1 VLVIGS
7 RLNIRQVSYNWS
19 KFAPRAFVAQ
29 VDIDPAELAKPFVK
43 PSQTIVADAARF
55 VDTLAA
61 LPSLRELPD
70 YGDWARWCQSL
81 QERFPVLQ
89 PQQELGPELNPYAII
104 SHIFERL
111 RDDDIV
117 VCGNASACIVPF
129 QVGRL
134 RARQRMFSNSGAASM
149 GYDLP
154 AAIGASLGAGSRR
167 VICFAG
173 DGSLQMNVQELQ
185 TLRTLGARLIVIV
198 LANGGYLSIRQTHEN
213 FFGRTVGATP
223 ASGVEFPDFD
233 RVAGAYGLPAAR
245 VSVASDIPELDRILA
260 CDGPVLVQ
268 IDVDSSQGFEPR
280 IKSRMLPDGTF
291 STPELDDM
299 FPFLPEKELESV
311 RSEAAALCATPRS
324 PKAGVAAS

>member
-1 VLVIGS
+1 LS
-7 RLNIRQVSYNWS
+7 
-19 KFAPRAFVAQ
+19 
-29 VDIDPAELAKPFVK
+29 
-43 PSQTIVADAARF
+43 
-55 VDTLAA
+55 
-61 LPSLRELPD
+61 
-70 YGDWARWCQSL
+70 
-81 QERFPVLQ
+81 
-89 PQQELGPELNPYAII
+89 
-104 SHIFERL
+104 
-111 RDDDIV
+111 DDDII

-154 AAIGASLGAGSRR
+154 AAIGATLGSGSRR

-185 TLRTLGARLIVIV
+185 TLRTLGARLLVIV

-213 FFGRTVGATP
+213 FFGSTVGATP

-245 VSVASDIPELDRILA
+245 ISGLGDIPALDRILA

-291 STPELDDM
+291 SSPDLDDM
-299 FPFLPEKELESV
+299 FPFMPQEELESV
-311 RSEAAALCATPRS
+311 RSEAAALRAIPRS
-324 PKAGVAAS
+324 PTTGVAAS